1 MGDNFGTKIE
11 SISANLLISY
21 GSGCVT
27 ELIADWYIS
36 WFLTDQSSPSENP
49 KVAEIQIYIQDFLLK
64 LFPQSLNTDL
74 LVTSLFWTSISAWA
88 SSTKSI
94 QSEKLIQIVLD
105 TLQRLKEPHLSSGI
119 VTFVWKT
126 LLAKKFEGVMIDLA
140 EKKKTKLGLAK
151 SSKRTESPAKIDQVM
166 ELIGALMDILL
177 AVDID
182 ETPQPDITNELS
194 HISNGGARKPS
205 ICEIALNQ
213 PVANPAL
220 IRLHQ
225 QLLTCLR
232 LSNSL
237 KIQFSNNSL
246 FDENQTKQFFKSL
259 DRIYQEN
266 FVGSKTLSNRYSFI
280 SDSLGMYRQYNNR
293 T

>member
-1 MGDNFGTKIE
+1 M
-11 SISANLLISY
+11 
-21 GSGCVT
+21 
-27 ELIADWYIS
+27 
-36 WFLTDQSSPSENP
+36 
-49 KVAEIQIYIQDFLLK
+49 
-64 LFPQSLNTDL
+64 
-74 LVTSLFWTSISAWA
+74 TSLFWTSISAWA

-280 SDSLGMYRQYNNR
+280 SDSLG

>member
-1 MGDNFGTKIE
+1 
-11 SISANLLISY
+11 
-21 GSGCVT
+21 
-27 ELIADWYIS
+27 
-36 WFLTDQSSPSENP
+36 
-49 KVAEIQIYIQDFLLK
+49 
-64 LFPQSLNTDL
+64 
-74 LVTSLFWTSISAWA
+74 
-88 SSTKSI
+88 
-94 QSEKLIQIVLD
+94 
-105 TLQRLKEPHLSSGI
+105 
-119 VTFVWKT
+119 
-126 LLAKKFEGVMIDLA
+126 
-140 EKKKTKLGLAK
+140 
-151 SSKRTESPAKIDQVM
+151 M

-194 HISNGGARKPS
+194 HISNGGTRKPS

-213 PVANPAL
+213 PVANPTL
-220 IRLHQ
+220 VRLHQ

-280 SDSLGMYRQYNNR
+280 SDSLG

>member
-49 KVAEIQIYIQDFLLK
+49 KVAEIQIYIQDFLMK

-126 LLAKKFEGVMIDLA
+126 LLAKKFEGVMIDLG
-140 EKKKTKLGLAK
+140 KFL
-151 SSKRTESPAKIDQVM
+151 SKVLRNYF
-166 ELIGALMDILL
+166 LM
-177 AVDID
+177 
-182 ETPQPDITNELS
+182 IT
-194 HISNGGARKPS
+194 
-205 ICEIALNQ
+205 
-213 PVANPAL
+213 
-220 IRLHQ
+220 
-225 QLLTCLR
+225 
-232 LSNSL
+232 
-237 KIQFSNNSL
+237 
-246 FDENQTKQFFKSL
+246 
-259 DRIYQEN
+259 
-266 FVGSKTLSNRYSFI
+266 
-280 SDSLGMYRQYNNR
+280 
-293 T
+293 